1 MKKSSEHDA
10 AKSSHFLIISWH
22 FLKSVVDNSRN
33 PTSKMPFL
41 PDFLCGKPEK
51 PLFLAGFV
59 HNCSPEIYR
68 VLFRYD
74 HQ

>member
-10 AKSSHFLIISWH
+10 AKSSHFLMISWQ
-22 FLKSVVDNSRN
+22 FFKPAVENSWN
-33 PTSKMPFL
+33 PNSEIPIL
-41 PDFLCGKPEK
+41 SDFLCGKPEK
-51 PLFLAGFV
+51 PLFLVRFV